1 MATGGG
7 VKPTD
12 QEIQDLSEINDDS
25 TPNERPF
32 KKRKMATGGDLTLTD
47 TQIEDLA
54 QIIVSKHMATI
65 AIKYLGIPQETVE
78 NLRRDRQGDSIA
90 FNRDV
95 LVLWRNKNPGV
106 NQVQVSIFT
115 ARKRSFE
122 QGNIFTGVCQQFCS
136 RGGSAP
142 WGCLVET
149 PPRTA
154 TAAAGTHPTGMH
166 SCTRL

>member
-1 MATGGG
+1 MATGGR
-7 VKPTD
+7 VKLTN

-25 TPNERPF
+25 TPNESPF

-65 AIKYLGIPQETVE
+65 AIKYLGLPQETVE
-78 NLRRDRQGDSIA
+78 NLRSIRHNDYAA
-90 FNRDV
+90 FNRDL
-95 LVLWRNKNPGV
+95 LVLWRNKNPGI

-115 ARKRSFE
+115 ARKRSLD
-122 QGNIFTGVCQQFCS
+122 NIFTGVCQQFCS
-136 RGGSAP
+136 QGGVCSRRGVPG
-142 WGCLVET
+142 GD
-149 PPRTA
+149 PPGTA
-154 TAAAGTHPTGMH
+154 TAAGGTHPTGMH